1 MWDVVFFILIGL
13 FGLGLG
19 ILIGLD
25 KGKQLAKLPATEK
38 ELKLKLQTVV
48 QEYIDETCTVIVQ
61 RIMAKEEKTAK

>member
-25 KGKQLAKLPATEK
+25 NGKELAKLPATEK